1 MVRPTNYR
9 WGCLPD
15 WRMMSKL
22 LHEHL
27 LIKIE
32 DLQKANRKHREV
44 IIRLRFTIK
53 AILIA
58 VLIFTLA
65 VLSIQLP
72 QRYQL
77 VKRPIIKQA
86 SMEQK
91 KLNRTL
97 ARDMARIGWGW
108 TGSQWVCLDKI
119 FKAESKYDQFA
130 KNKTSTAYGIGQ
142 MLGEKSS
149 EPAVQLTRSYNYIK
163 TRYTT
168 PCHAYRFHLRQNY
181 Y

>member
-1 MVRPTNYR
+1 
-9 WGCLPD
+9 
-15 WRMMSKL
+15 MSK
-22 LHEHL
+22 HQHL
-27 LIKIE
+27 IEKIE
-32 DLQKANRKHREV
+32 RLQNANKKHREV

-58 VLIFTLA
+58 VLIFVLA
-65 VLSIQLP
+65 VLSIQIP
-72 QRYQL
+72 QRYEL

-97 ARDMARIGWGW
+97 AKDMARIGWNW

-130 KNKTSTAYGIGQ
+130 TNKTSTAYGIGQ
-142 MLGEKSS
+142 MLGEKSN
-149 EPAVQLTRSYNYIK
+149 EPAVQLTRTYNYIK
-163 TRYTT
+163 VRYAT
-168 PCHAYRFHLRQNY
+168 PCKAYAFHIRKNY